1 MNQNQHFVSKVL
13 LKRFTVSGRLQC
25 YNVQTDKWKPEPPKN
40 VFSEFGYNQLVVS
53 DQIDNTL
60 EAAFSKVER
69 PLPKTLKALDEA
81 ANKPLSALSPAA
93 YENMCW
99 YCAFLNRISP
109 FAKAAAPFDFLKQ
122 IELELQNGKSDTLR
136 DVLNWPEERIETFR
150 KEHSLGRRIIIDS
163 KDFLQLVY
171 RIQFRLQCRDDY
183 MMFRHFTDWTVCN
196 SPFELPLSDIALVPL
211 VGAEFIYYTLPIGP
225 EILLKGKI
233 KRGQSQSSSQLNIK
247 GENLATDEA
256 EYWLDTI
263 CLSAVTE
270 MVCAHKI
277 PDVPM
282 ICERAKK
289 KGISFAKI
297 VDPDAMISSGLK
309 NFKSNFGLRLVSVED
324 YAKFVHSFILPS
336 GAPPSM

>member
-183 MMFRHFTDWTVCN
+183 MMFRVF
-196 SPFELPLSDIALVPL
+196 F
-211 VGAEFIYYTLPIGP
+211 Y
-225 EILLKGKI
+225 
-233 KRGQSQSSSQLNIK
+233 
-247 GENLATDEA
+247 
-256 EYWLDTI
+256 
-263 CLSAVTE
+263 
-270 MVCAHKI
+270 
-277 PDVPM
+277 
-282 ICERAKK
+282 
-289 KGISFAKI
+289 
-297 VDPDAMISSGLK
+297 
-309 NFKSNFGLRLVSVED
+309 
-324 YAKFVHSFILPS
+324 
-336 GAPPSM
+336 